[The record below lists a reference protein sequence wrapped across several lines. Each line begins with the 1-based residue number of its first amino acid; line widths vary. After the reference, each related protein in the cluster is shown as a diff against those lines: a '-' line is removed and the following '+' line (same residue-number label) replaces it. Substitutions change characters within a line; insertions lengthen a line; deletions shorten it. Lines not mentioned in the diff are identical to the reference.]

1 MKKVLIV
8 DDAADNIEILRFD
21 LEDDGFEVLAA
32 TNGMECL
39 KLAPLTC
46 PDIIL
51 LDILMPEIDG
61 IATLSRL
68 KTNDLTSDIPVIMV
82 SADNSHESIIQT
94 LDLGAHD
101 FVEKPIDY
109 PILAARIRAAIKL
122 TDAQRKLEHANKE
135 LKRLVTMDFLTDT
148 NNRRNFFKLAEAE
161 FAKSRRHKR
170 KFCLLMLDADQFKQ
184 INDRYGHVA
193 GDLALQ
199 SLAEICRSL
208 CRETDIIGRVGG
220 EEFAICCPETD
231 LEGARIVAERIRET
245 CETTELQTENG
256 NFKFTISIGVTSYAD
271 EDTNLSA
278 TLNRA
283 DLLLYQAKHTGRNK
297 CIAADHKP
305 NE

>member
-8 DDAADNIEILRFD
+8 DDAADNIELLRFD

-32 TNGMECL
+32 NSGMECL
-39 KLAPLTC
+39 KLAPLTW

-51 LDILMPEIDG
+51 LDIQMPEIDG

-68 KTNDLTSDIPVIMV
+68 KTNEITRDIPVIMV
-82 SADNSHESIIQT
+82 SADNSHETIIQT

-109 PILAARIRAAIKL
+109 PILAARMRAAIKL

-135 LKRLVTMDFLTDT
+135 LERLVTMDFLTNT
-148 NNRRNFFKLAEAE
+148 NNRRNFFKLAETE

-170 KFCLLMLDADQFKQ
+170 KLCMLMLDADHFKQ
-184 INDRYGHVA
+184 INDRYGHAA

-199 SLAEICRSL
+199 SLADICRSL
-208 CRETDIIGRVGG
+208 CRETDIIGRMGG

-231 LEGARIVAERIRET
+231 LDGALIVADRIRET
-245 CETTELQTENG
+245 CEMTELQTDNG
-256 NFKFTISIGVTSYAD
+256 DFKFTVSVGVTSYAEND
-271 EDTNLSA
+271 ADVSV

-297 CIAADHKP
+297 CVASHHKP
-305 NE
+305 E